1 MNQKFKDI
9 FTAKHI
15 LIGLTALCLLFI
27 GLSFLYGDAANPVK
41 NAVNKVVLPM
51 QKGINSVGSRLF
63 SSAEE
68 LAALKDAQEEM
79 CIRDRGMRA
88 GSWHRADRPGGRHG

>member
-1 MNQKFKDI
+1 MSVFDLSLI
-9 FTAKHI
+9 HI
-15 LIGLTALCLLFI
+15 
-27 GLSFLYGDAANPVK
+27 FLYGDAANPVK

-68 LAALKDAQEEM
+68 LAALKDAQEELSL
-79 CIRDRGMRA
+79 IRI
-88 GSWHRADRPGGRHG
+88 